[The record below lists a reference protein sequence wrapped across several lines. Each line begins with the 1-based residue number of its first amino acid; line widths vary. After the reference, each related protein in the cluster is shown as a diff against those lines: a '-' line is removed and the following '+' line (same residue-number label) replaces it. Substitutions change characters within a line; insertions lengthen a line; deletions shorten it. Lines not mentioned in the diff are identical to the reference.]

1 MDEILNQVARLT
13 PAERVDMQMKG
24 LSPLNPQHVKRY
36 KSGQGNLSLQ
46 EKQERAQVLF
56 AGTENLGSGGERDID
71 GMSLVG
77 RAPEEVNGQDRT
89 MNTVRNLRQNLNED
103 FERNDVPISNNSIS
117 SDGLLSLKKSNVKEE
132 AKKYGKNYINAFI
145 INLQTN
151 TTQSRV
157 DLFKHLKAA
166 LEKQNSYKGSKVS
179 FDQFSQGLTEIE
191 QTMLEQLSSGG
202 E

>member
-1 MDEILNQVARLT
+1 MDEILNQVAALT

-36 KSGQGNLSLQ
+36 KSGQGTLSLQ
-46 EKQERAQVLF
+46 EKQERAQILF
-56 AGTENLGSGGERDID
+56 AGAENLGSGKERDMD

-77 RAPEEVNGQDRT
+77 KEPEEIVQQNRT
-89 MNTVRNLRQNLNED
+89 MNTVKNLRQNLNED
-103 FERNDVPISNNSIS
+103 FERNDIPISNKITT
-117 SDGLLSLKKSNVKEE
+117 DELLSLKKSNIKEE

-166 LEKQNSYKGSKVS
+166 LEKQNSYKQNKLA
-179 FDQFSQGLTEIE
+179 FNQFSEGLTEIE
-191 QTMLEQLSSGG
+191 QLMLEQLSG
-202 E
+202 ESE